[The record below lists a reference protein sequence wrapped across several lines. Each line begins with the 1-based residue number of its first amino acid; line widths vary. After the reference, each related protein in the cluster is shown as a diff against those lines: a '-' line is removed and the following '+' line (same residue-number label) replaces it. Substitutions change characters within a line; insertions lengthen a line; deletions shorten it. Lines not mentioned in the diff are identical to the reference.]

1 MKIKRV
7 RLEDIETQAITG
19 AITSTAFLKRIR
31 RKLKPQHFK
40 SVHSQEVLKWV
51 YEFWDSYNKAP
62 GQEVLRIF
70 KDKKKKLGKDKAK
83 LVSIYLEKL
92 SADYEKQSRYNV
104 DYLYDKL
111 IPFIRKRD
119 IENLRDKLSEHL
131 ENDHT
136 GKASDALVNFQLV
149 HRETSKIFNPF
160 DEKYIEENFEATR
173 TGILELPDALGE
185 LIGPL
190 DRSWLVTFTAP
201 EKRGKSW
208 WLLEMAFQAISQKRN
223 VLFVSFEMSERDI
236 RDRLW
241 KRLTA
246 ATSDGKRKVNVPV
259 LDCLLNQ
266 SGECEDEN
274 REGSY
279 SLTDNAGEISKRK
292 IKVYQP
298 CSYCRERN
306 IKKYESSFWYEKV
319 EVNKYSKKLVVDRSK
334 NIESML
340 GSNLR
345 VKCFSAYSSGS
356 RDIRAM
362 INELDVNEGFSVD
375 VLIDDYLDIHAKE
388 EGDYSERGNI
398 DAAWKSAKGL
408 AQDKSLLYLT
418 VDQSSKITYDRDI
431 RLYDTSE
438 DKRKNAHLDV
448 KVAMNSMPEEE
459 YNYKE
464 MPEDV
469 EILRF
474 SVIAHRHKSFKP
486 SRRVVVL
493 QQKAIGQP
501 LVDCA
506 WYKNKS

>member
-19 AITSTAFLKRIR
+19 TITSTAFLKRVR

-40 SVHSQEVLKWV
+40 SVHGQEVLKWV
-51 YEFWDSYNKAP
+51 YEFFDIYSEAP

-70 KDKKKKLGKDKAK
+70 RDKKKRLSKDKAK

-92 SADYEKQSRYNV
+92 SADYEKQSRYNA
-104 DYLYDKL
+104 DYLYDKV

-119 IENLRDKLSEHL
+119 IENLRDKLSTHL
-131 ENDHT
+131 ENDHV
-136 GKASDALVNFQLV
+136 GKASEELVKFQLV
-149 HRETSKIFNPF
+149 HKETSKVFNPF
-160 DEKYIEENFEATR
+160 DEKYIEENFEANR
-173 TGILELPDALGE
+173 TGILNLPDALGE

-190 DRSWLVTFTAP
+190 DRCWLVSFTAP

-208 WLLEMAFQAISQKRN
+208 WLIEMAFQAISQKRN
-223 VLFVSFEMSERDI
+223 VLFISFEMSERDV

-241 KRLTA
+241 RRLTA
-246 ATSDGKRKVNVPV
+246 AGKSKRKIDMPV
-259 LDCLLNQ
+259 LDCLMNQ

-274 REGSY
+274 REGSI
-279 SLTDNAGEISKRK
+279 SLIDNSGEVSRRRA
-292 IKVYQP
+292 KVYKP
-298 CSYCRERN
+298 CSYCRLKD
-306 IKKYESSFWYEKV
+306 IKKYDATFWYEKV
-319 EVNKYSKKLVVDRSK
+319 RVNEFEKKLIVDRAK

-345 VKCFSAYSSGS
+345 VKCFSAYGSGS
-356 RDIRAM
+356 RDIKAV

-398 DAAWKSAKGL
+398 DAAWKAAKGL
-408 AQDKSLLYLT
+408 AQEKSLLYLT

-438 DKRKNAHLDV
+438 DKRKNAHLDA
-448 KVAMNSMPEEE
+448 KIAMNMMPEDEGQ
-459 YNYKE
+459 YKE
-464 MPEDV
+464 MPDDV
-469 EILRF
+469 DILRF
-474 SVIAHRHKSFKP
+474 SVIAHRHKSFKVG
-486 SRRVVVL
+486 REVIVL
-493 QQKAIGQP
+493 QQKAVGQP
-501 LVDCA
+501 LIDCA
-506 WYKNKS
+506 WYRNKF